1 MTLSTTPISFSRNNS
16 APTRPRLVSDSL
28 QMVGRSLRHTV
39 RGVETLLISVMLP
52 VILLL
57 LFVYVFG
64 GALGGEDYVDYVVP
78 GIIVLCAGFG
88 ASQTAVSVATNLSNG
103 IIGRFRTMSIVSS
116 AVLTGHVVASVAR
129 NVVATLLVFA
139 VAFLAGFR
147 PDASATGWLAVA
159 GMLLLFVVAISWLSA
174 ALGLLAGN
182 PEAANGVTFAV
193 MFLPYLSSAFVPI
206 ETMPVVLQAISRHQ
220 PLTPVID
227 TLRALLLGTPV
238 GDSAWQAVVWM
249 LVIGGGS
256 AAMCGWLFRRRT
268 A

>member
-1 MTLSTTPISFSRNNS
+1 
-16 APTRPRLVSDSL
+16 
-28 QMVGRSLRHTV
+28 MVGRSLRHTV

-64 GALGGEDYVDYVVP
+64 GAIGGKHYVDYVVP

-88 ASQTAVSVATNLSNG
+88 ASQTAVSVATDLSNG
-103 IIGRFRTMSIVSS
+103 IIRRFKTMSIASS

-129 NVVATLLVFA
+129 NIVATVLVFS

-147 PDASATGWLAVA
+147 PQAGPGGWLAVTA
-159 GMLLLFVVAISWLSA
+159 LLLLFVVAISWLSA

-206 ETMPVVLQAISRHQ
+206 DTMPGVLQAISRHQ
-220 PLTPVID
+220 PLTPVIE
-227 TLRALLLGTPV
+227 TLRSLLLGTSV
-238 GDSAWQAVVWM
+238 GDNGWQAVVWM
-249 LVIGGGS
+249 LAIGGGS
-256 AAMCGWLFRRRT
+256 AALSGWLFRRRT

>member
-1 MTLSTTPISFSRNNS
+1 MSASTSPVSFSRNDG
-16 APTRPRLVSDSL
+16 APTRPGLVSDSL
-28 QMVGRSLRHTV
+28 QMVGRSMRHTV
-39 RGVETLLISVMLP
+39 RGTETLLISVMLP

-64 GALGGEDYVDYVVP
+64 GALGGKDYVDYVVP

-88 ASQTAVSVATNLSNG
+88 ASQTAVSVATDLSNG
-103 IIGRFRTMSIVSS
+103 IIRRFRTMSIVSS

-129 NVVATLLVFA
+129 NVVATVLVFT

-147 PDASATGWLAVA
+147 PHASPGAWLAVA
-159 GMLLLFVVAISWLSA
+159 GLLLLFVIAISWLSA

-206 ETMPVVLQAISRHQ
+206 DTMPGVLQAISRHQ

-238 GDSAWQAVVWM
+238 GDSAWLAVAWM
-249 LVIGGGS
+249 VAIAGGS
-256 AAMCGWLFRRRT
+256 AAVCGWLFRRRT
-268 A
+268 T

>member
-1 MTLSTTPISFSRNNS
+1 MSTVPLPRNESVRLEQN
-16 APTRPRLVSDSL
+16 RPRFVADSA
-28 QMVGRSLRHTV
+28 QMIGRSLRHTV
-39 RGVETLLISVMLP
+39 RGVETLLVSVMLP

-64 GALGGEDYVDYVVP
+64 GAIGGAGYVDYVVP

-88 ASQTAVSVATNLSNG
+88 ASQTAVSVATDLSSG
-103 IIGRFRTMSIVSS
+103 IIRRFRTMAIVSS

-129 NVVATLLVFA
+129 NIVSTLLVFG

-147 PDASATGWLAVA
+147 PHAGAAGWLAVA
-159 GMLLLFVVAISWLSA
+159 GVLLLFVVAISWLSA

-206 ETMPVVLQAISRHQ
+206 DTMPGVLQAIARHQ
-220 PLTPVID
+220 PLTPVVD
-227 TLRALLLGTPV
+227 TLRGLLLGTPV
-238 GDSAWQAVVWM
+238 GSSGWLAVVW
-249 LVIGGGS
+249 LVGIGLGS
-256 AAMCGWLFRRRT
+256 AVLSAWLFRRRT
-268 A
+268 T